1 MATPKMT
8 DIVAVDINATSE
20 QYRADLWRDGYV
32 YMPSVATESQLDRYA
47 PVIREASQKLSSE
60 MQKLEER
67 DTYGKAFLQTTNLWR
82 QDDRIKEFVF
92 DPEFARIAADLLG
105 VEKVRLYHDQA
116 LFKEPGGGPTPWH
129 QDMYY
134 WPLATEKTVTM
145 WMPLVDVTEEMG
157 LMRFAEGSHK
167 DLRRTDLE
175 ISDESEEFYSA
186 QISDHGYRVGGP
198 ETMRAGDATFHLGWT
213 IHSAGPN
220 LTTDRMREIMT
231 VIYFPDGTRIL
242 DPANKHQRADLS
254 AFLGG
259 RLPGDLADS
268 DQNPVLN

>member
-1 MATPKMT
+1 MT
-8 DIVAVDINATSE
+8 LVSSNDVDHLSAKGWVLVRNVA
-20 QYRADLWRDGYV
+20 RDHEIAALRSAV
-32 YMPSVATESQLDRYA
+32 SSAVERFAAEARSLD
-47 PVIREASQKLSSE
+47 Q
-60 MQKLEER
+60 R
-67 DTYGKAFLQTTNLWR
+67 DTYSKAFLQVTDLWQKDGAVR
-82 QDDRIKEFVF
+82 AGVF
-92 DPEFARIAADLLG
+92 TRRFAQVAADLLG
-105 VEKVRLYHDQA
+105 VERVRLYHDQA

-175 ISDESEEFYSA
+175 ISDESEAFYSA

-198 ETMRAGDATFHLGWT
+198 EAMRAGDATFHLGWT

-242 DPANKHQRADLS
+242 EPANTHQRADLS